1 MSRRVINQV
10 YDFFEDT
17 SATTITLMATDESG
31 LYIYDSLVVYADYI
45 DDQDIL
51 DFVKINQENYIT
63 MEEGD
68 IL

>member
-17 SATTITLMATDESG
+17 GATTMTLMATDESG